1 MVKVLAQR
9 VTIAF
14 SCVIMEI
21 WKDIKGYEGFFMV
34 SSFGNVKSCERD
46 VWNGKGYYRK
56 QEIILKQR
64 KNKKGYLIVD
74 LSFNNRTNKKIA
86 LVHRL
91 VAGAFIE
98 NKYNYPQINHI
109 NGIKTDN
116 RFENLEWC
124 TNSQN
129 QKHAWS
135 MGLQKVSGKAGKPKK
150 KVLQIDINTKE
161 IIKKYNS
168 IAEAAKEIGVKSQ
181 SNISACCKNNYGRK
195 TVNGFQWKYEE

>member
-1 MVKVLAQR
+1 
-9 VTIAF
+9 
-14 SCVIMEI
+14 MEI
-21 WKDIKGYEGFFMV
+21 WKDIKGYEGFFLV

-46 VWNGKGYYRK
+46 VWNGKGYYHK
-56 QEIILKQR
+56 EEIILKQR

-74 LSFNNRTNKKIA
+74 LGFNNRTNKKVA

-91 VAGAFIE
+91 VANAFIK
-98 NKYNYPQINHI
+98 NKDNCPQINHI

-116 RFENLEWC
+116 RVENLEWC

-129 QKHAWS
+129 QKHAWL

-168 IAEAAKEIGVKSQ
+168 IAEAAKEIGSKSQ

-195 TVNGFQWKYEE
+195 TVNGFQWRYEE